1 MNKLIKMITEWII
14 TILHA
19 VLCIIMVFG
28 VLFSRTRIAQGAVL
42 SILVLLFAGIR
53 LFRGCAMDSYEMCDN
68 KPILADMGK
77 AMTVKDYTTFN
88 TYDFEQTV
96 VGNLLVIHLIKIY
109 ALSIFPWET
118 FF

>member
-1 MNKLIKMITEWII
+1 MNKIIKMVKEWIT

-19 VLCIIMVFG
+19 LLCIIMVFG

-53 LFRGCAMDSYEMCDN
+53 LFRGCAMDSYETCEN

-77 AMTVKDYTTFN
+77 AMTVKDYKTFG
-88 TYDFEQTV
+88 TYEFEQTV

-118 FF
+118 LF